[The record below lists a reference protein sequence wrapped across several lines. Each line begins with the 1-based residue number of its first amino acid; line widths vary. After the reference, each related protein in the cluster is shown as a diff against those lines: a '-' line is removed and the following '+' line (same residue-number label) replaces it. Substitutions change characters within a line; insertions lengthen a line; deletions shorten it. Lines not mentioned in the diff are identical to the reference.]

1 MGQDLVADVSL
12 DRSSH
17 SKKTAGKLGIFAA
30 REIQPAKNKRRRN
43 NLDSIE
49 QGGFHYV

>member
-30 REIQPAKNKRRRN
+30 REIQPAKNNKRRRN
-43 NLDSIE
+43 NLDSTE
-49 QGGFHYV
+49 QGGFH